1 MTTRTE
7 KPYKSTQESRNAA
20 LADVDPVIARA
31 IDNEVARQANGLELI
46 ASENFV
52 SEAVLEA
59 AGSVFTNKYAEGYPG
74 KRYYGG
80 CEWTDV
86 VEQTAIDRAKELFGA
101 DHANVQPHSG
111 AQANMAV
118 YLAAIQYGDQIL
130 GMSLAH
136 GGHLTHG
143 HPLNFSGFSYKVAD
157 YGVSKETEQID
168 YDELQRL
175 AEEHRP
181 KLLVCGASAYPRT
194 IDFAR
199 IGEIARSV
207 GARMFADIAHIA
219 GPIAAGLHPSPV
231 PHADYVTT
239 TTHKTL
245 RGPRG
250 GLILCKG
257 EHAKEIDRKL
267 FPGVQGGPLVHIIA
281 AKAVAL
287 GEALRDD
294 FKEYQRQILQNA
306 KALASEL
313 QQQGLRVVSGGTD
326 NHLMLVDVWMDG
338 KGITGKDAEKAL
350 EAASITVNKN
360 TIPFDQNK
368 PFVASGLRIG
378 TPAVTTRGMKES
390 EMREIG
396 RLIAEVIHAPES
408 EDVRNK
414 VKQGV
419 AELAARFPLYP
430 KRAKTESNV

>member
-1 MTTRTE
+1 MD
-7 KPYKSTQESRNAA
+7 RNSS
-20 LADVDPVIARA
+20 LAEVDPVIAGA
-31 IDNEVARQANGLELI
+31 VDNEVARQANGLELI

-80 CEWTDV
+80 CEWSDV
-86 VEQTAIDRAKELFGA
+86 VEQAAIDRAKQIFGA
-101 DHANVQPHSG
+101 EHANVQPHSG

-130 GMSLAH
+130 GMNLSH

-143 HPLNFSGFSYKVAD
+143 HPMNFSGISYKVAD
-157 YGVSKETEQID
+157 YGVARETEQID

-175 AEEHRP
+175 AEEHKP
-181 KLLVCGASAYPRT
+181 KLIVCGASAYPRI
-194 IDFAR
+194 IDFQR
-199 IGEIARSV
+199 IGEIAKAV

-219 GPIAAGLHPSPV
+219 GPVAAGLHPSPV

-250 GLILCKG
+250 GLILCKE
-257 EHAKEIDRKL
+257 EHAKEIDRKV

-281 AKAVAL
+281 AKAVAF

-294 FKEYQRQILQNA
+294 FKEYQRQVLANA

-313 QQQGLRVVSGGTD
+313 QEQGLRLVSGGTD
-326 NHLMLVDVWMDG
+326 NHLLLVDVFMDG

-350 EAASITVNKN
+350 DAVKITVNKN
-360 TIPFDQNK
+360 TIPFDTQK
-368 PFVASGLRIG
+368 PFVASGIRLG
-378 TPAVTTRGMKES
+378 TPALTTRGMKEA
-390 EMREIG
+390 EMRKIG
-396 RLIAEVIHAPES
+396 ELIASIIKEPES
-408 EDVRNK
+408 ESLKTSVR
-414 VKQGV
+414 
-419 AELAARFPLYP
+419 
-430 KRAKTESNV
+430 

>member
-1 MTTRTE
+1 MNNLFNL
-7 KPYKSTQESRNAA
+7 P
-20 LADVDPVIARA
+20 LAETDPVVANA

-80 CEWTDV
+80 CEYTDV
-86 VEQTAIDRAKELFGA
+86 VEQAAIDRAKQLFGA

-111 AQANMAV
+111 AQANMSV
-118 YLAAIQYGDQIL
+118 YLAAIQYGDAIL
-130 GMSLAH
+130 GMNLSH

-143 HPLNFSGFSYKVAD
+143 HPLNFSGLSYKVFD
-157 YGVSKETEQID
+157 YGVSRETETID

-175 AEEHRP
+175 AEAHKP
-181 KLLVCGASAYPRT
+181 KLLVCGASAYPRI
-194 IDFAR
+194 IDFKR
-199 IGEIARSV
+199 IGEIAQSV

-219 GPIAAGLHPSPV
+219 GPVVAGLHPSPV

-250 GLILCKG
+250 GLILCKE
-257 EHAKEIDRKL
+257 EHAKEIDRRL

-281 AKAVAL
+281 AKAVAF

-294 FKEYQRQILQNA
+294 FKEYQRQILANA
-306 KALASEL
+306 KALCAEL
-313 QQQGLRVVSGGTD
+313 QEQGLRIVSGGTD

-350 EAASITVNKN
+350 EAAHITVNKN

-378 TPAVTTRGMKES
+378 TPAVTTRGMKEP
-390 EMREIG
+390 EMQEIG
-396 RLIAEVIHAPES
+396 RLIAAIVREPQSDEVRQQVQRS
-408 EDVRNK
+408 
-414 VKQGV
+414 V
-419 AELAARFPLYP
+419 AELTAKFPLYA
-430 KRAKTESNV
+430 KRMKRRVSERSA

>member
-1 MTTRTE
+1 MD
-7 KPYKSTQESRNAA
+7 RNSS
-20 LADVDPVIARA
+20 LAEVDPIIAGA

-111 AQANMAV
+111 AQANMSV

-130 GMSLAH
+130 GMNLSH

-168 YDELQRL
+168 YDELQRI

-194 IDFAR
+194 IDFER
-199 IGEIARSV
+199 IGQIARSV

-250 GLILCKG
+250 GLILCRE
-257 EHAKEIDRKL
+257 EHTKEIDRRV

-281 AKAVAL
+281 AKAVAF
-287 GEALRDD
+287 GEALRED
-294 FKEYQRQILQNA
+294 FKEYQRQVLKNA
-306 KALASEL
+306 KALAGEL
-313 QQQGLRVVSGGTD
+313 QEQGLRLVSGGTD

-338 KGITGKDAEKAL
+338 KGTTGKDAEKAL
-350 EAASITVNKN
+350 EAALITVNKN

-378 TPAVTTRGMKES
+378 TPAVTTRGMREP
-390 EMREIG
+390 EMRTIG

-408 EDVRNK
+408 EEVRNK
-414 VKQGV
+414 VKREVGD
-419 AELAARFPLYP
+419 LTSRFPLYA
-430 KRAKTESNV
+430 KRLQVAR

>member
-1 MTTRTE
+1 MNDL
-7 KPYKSTQESRNAA
+7 RNSP
-20 LADVDPVIARA
+20 LSEVDPVIANA

-111 AQANMAV
+111 AQANMSV

-130 GMSLAH
+130 GMNLSH

-143 HPLNFSGFSYKVAD
+143 HPLNFSGLSYKVAD
-157 YGVSKETEQID
+157 YGVSRETETID

-175 AEEHRP
+175 AEAHRP
-181 KLLVCGASAYPRT
+181 KLLVCGASAYPRI
-194 IDFAR
+194 IDFKR
-199 IGEIARSV
+199 IGEIAQSV
-207 GARMFADIAHIA
+207 GALMFADIAHIA
-219 GPIAAGLHPSPV
+219 GPIVAGLHPSPV
-231 PHADYVTT
+231 PHADYVTS

-250 GLILCKG
+250 GLILCKE
-257 EHAKEIDRKL
+257 EHAKEIDRRL

-281 AKAVAL
+281 AKAVAF

-294 FKEYQRQILQNA
+294 FKEYQRQVLANA
-306 KALASEL
+306 KAMCAELAE
-313 QQQGLRVVSGGTD
+313 QGLRIVSGGTD

-350 EAASITVNKN
+350 ESAHITVNKN

-368 PFVASGLRIG
+368 PFIASGLRIG
-378 TPAVTTRGMKES
+378 TPAVTTRGMKEP

-396 RLIAEVIHAPES
+396 RMIAAIVREPQSEEV
-408 EDVRNK
+408 RTR
-414 VKQGV
+414 VKRSV
-419 AELAARFPLYP
+419 TELTAQFPLYA
-430 KRAKTESNV
+430 KRLQKSEVAVR